1 LLVKINAEKNHQL
14 MFYWIP
20 FVLSLMRMCN
30 GTSKTDKI
38 LNSRENNPMSNQE
51 TIRVG
56 IIGAGKNTRD
66 RHIPGLRT
74 MDNVEIVS
82 LVNRT
87 VESSQNVA
95 DAFNIPQVYAN
106 WRDLVYADDTD
117 AIVIG
122 TWPYM
127 HHPITLA
134 ALDAGK
140 HVMVEAR
147 MAMNATEAKEMATVA
162 SQHPELITQIVASP
176 MTLHLDNTIKR
187 LITEGYLGNILAVD
201 VRVNNSFADYDSP
214 VHWRDD
220 AKLSGMNIMSMG
232 IWYEALM
239 RWVGTAKSVMAI
251 GKTVVKMRQNTQ
263 GNQTVISVPDHLN
276 IIGDMVC
283 GAQLSMTLS
292 SVRGLAGG
300 ETALLHGTE
309 GTLQIQGGKLFGG
322 KRGDTDLSEIE
333 IPEGENG
340 GWRVEEEFIQA
351 IRGQEVITHTTFND
365 GLSYMEFTEAVH
377 RSMASR
383 KMVAVALPS

>member
-1 LLVKINAEKNHQL
+1 
-14 MFYWIP
+14 
-20 FVLSLMRMCN
+20 
-30 GTSKTDKI
+30 
-38 LNSRENNPMSNQE
+38 MSNHE

-66 RHIPGLRT
+66 RHIPGLRA

-87 VESSQNVA
+87 VESSQRVA

-122 TWPYM
+122 TWPYL
-127 HHPITLA
+127 HHPVTLA

-140 HVMVEAR
+140 HVLVEAR
-147 MAMNATEAKEMATVA
+147 MAMNATEAKEMAIAA

-187 LITEGYLGNILAVD
+187 LIAEGYLGDILAVD
-201 VRVNNSFADYDSP
+201 VRVNNSFVDYDSP
-214 VHWRDD
+214 MHWRED

-232 IWYEALM
+232 IWYEAIM
-239 RWVGTAKSVMAI
+239 RWVGTANRLMAV
-251 GKTVVKMRQNTQ
+251 GKTVVKMRQNAQ
-263 GNQTVISVPDHLN
+263 GNQTAISIPDHLN
-276 IIGDMVC
+276 IIGEMVC
-283 GAQLSMTLS
+283 GAQLSMSFS
-292 SVRGLAGG
+292 SVTGLAGG
-300 ETALLHGTE
+300 TTALLHGTE

-322 KRGDTDLSEIE
+322 KRGDTQLSEIE
-333 IPEGENG
+333 IPDGENG

-351 IRGQEVITHTTFND
+351 IRGQETITHTTFND
-365 GLSYMEFTEAVH
+365 GLAYMEFTEAVH

-383 KMVAVALPS
+383 KMVSLALPS